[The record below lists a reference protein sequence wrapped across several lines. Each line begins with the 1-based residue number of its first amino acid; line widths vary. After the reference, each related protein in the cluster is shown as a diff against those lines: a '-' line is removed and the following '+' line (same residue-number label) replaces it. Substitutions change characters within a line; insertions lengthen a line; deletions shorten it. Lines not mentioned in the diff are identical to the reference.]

1 MPSDLAEL
9 ALRYSTANASA
20 RTPVPALQVVR
31 ADRTGERVHAVHRPS
46 LCLLA
51 QGAKEVTVGTT
62 VFRYRSP
69 QYLFSSVDLPVT
81 GAVIEATRAEPY
93 LCLALEIDASVVFEL
108 ASAGA
113 APVGANGNGRAIF
126 VGESDARMTGAFARL
141 LECLEHPRDV
151 AVLAPSVMRE
161 ITYRLLQGPY
171 GDCVRDLGVP
181 DSQTQRIAK
190 AIEHLKRGFAQ
201 SLRVEALA
209 RIAGMSVS
217 SFHQHFKQVTTLSPL
232 QYQKR
237 LRLQEARRLL
247 LSREAGAADVGFTVG
262 YESPSQFSREYAR
275 LFGLPPMQD
284 VTRALTGAPSAPR
297 AAPSRGGR
305 AAPPRGGR
313 AAPSRGGRAAP
324 SRSL

>member
-1 MPSDLAEL
+1 MTSDLAEL
-9 ALRYSTANASA
+9 ALRYSTANGTA
-20 RTPVPALQVVR
+20 RTSVLALQIVR
-31 ADRTGERVHAVHRPS
+31 ADRAGERVHAVHRPS

-51 QGAKEVTVGTT
+51 QGAKEVTVGST
-62 VFRYRSP
+62 VFRYRRT
-69 QYLFSSVDLPVT
+69 QFLFSSVDLPVT
-81 GAVIEATRAEPY
+81 GAVIEATPERPY
-93 LCLALEIDASVVFEL
+93 LCLALEIEPSVVFEL
-108 ASAGA
+108 ASAGCVPNA
-113 APVGANGNGRAIF
+113 SNHDGRAIF
-126 VGESDARMTGAFARL
+126 IGKSDARMTSAFSRL
-141 LECLEHPRDV
+141 LECLGHPLDV
-151 AVLAPSVMRE
+151 AVLAPSVIRE

-181 DSQTQRIAK
+181 DSQTRRIAK

-201 SLRVEALA
+201 QLRVDALA

-247 LSREAGAADVGFTVG
+247 LSNEAGAADVGFTVG

-275 LFGLPPMQD
+275 LFGLPPIQD
-284 VTRALTGAPSAPR
+284 VTRALTGAPRRRR
-297 AAPSRGGR
+297 AAT
-305 AAPPRGGR
+305 
-313 AAPSRGGRAAP
+313 